1 MSDGASSGRA
11 ASVKRGATVELPYG
25 DARLRV
31 VLAAGRFTIIAAT
44 PPTALVDPPAA
55 LRDALAAPIDAPP
68 LAACVRPRDRAT
80 IIVSDGTRATGIRA
94 LMPTLLD
101 ELERAGVPPAR
112 VHVLF
117 ALGIHRRQ
125 SDAERAAII
134 GPEVAARISH
144 ADHECDDD
152 AAHAPLAGDGTLAG
166 IRLNRRVLAGDLV
179 LVTGALGFHYLAGF
193 GGGRKALLPGV
204 AMRASVQAFHRHS
217 LASDPTAG
225 RHAAVAPGVR
235 AGNPLDAL
243 ATAAAA
249 RVPRTFLVNTML
261 VPGGGIGGIFAGD
274 VEAAFARGCATYRA
288 AFTAPIPARRP
299 VVLVS
304 AGGAPRDGDLVQA
317 QKAIAAGAA
326 ALAPGG
332 MMLVVARCGEGA
344 GQAELLRWFEH
355 GDRAAHLRALHA
367 SFSVPGQTALALREH
382 AERAEVYL
390 YSTLPPDV
398 VARIGMHPLEHVDEF
413 FAAVARRY
421 GGDVEGYVL
430 PDGARYL
437 PVAAAAA

>member
-1 MSDGASSGRA
+1 MTA
-11 ASVKRGATVELPYG
+11 ATVELAYG
-25 DARLRV
+25 EARLRV
-31 VLAAGRFTIIAAT
+31 TLATGRFATVAPSPPAAL
-44 PPTALVDPPAA
+44 PDPAAA

-68 LAACVRPRDRAT
+68 LAACVRPGDRAT
-80 IIVSDGTRATGIRA
+80 IVVSDGTRATGIRA

-101 ELERAGVPPAR
+101 ALDRAGVPAAR

-125 SDAERAAII
+125 TDAERAAII
-134 GPEVAARISH
+134 GPEAAARVTH
-144 ADHECDDD
+144 ADHDCDDD
-152 AAHAPLAGDGTLAG
+152 AAHVPLGGDAPLATY
-166 IRLNRRVLAGDLV
+166 RLNRRVLDGDLV
-179 LVTGALGFHYLAGF
+179 IVTGALGFHYLAGF

-204 AMRASVQAFHRHS
+204 AARTSVQAFHRHS
-217 LASDPTAG
+217 LATDPAAG

-249 RVPRTFLVNTML
+249 RVPRTFLVNAMM
-261 VPGGGIGGIFAGD
+261 VPGGGIGGVFAGD
-274 VEAAFARGCATYRA
+274 VERAFARGCEAYRA
-288 AFTAPIPARRP
+288 AFTAPIVARRP
-299 VVLVS
+299 VVIVS

-332 MMLVVARCGEGA
+332 MMLVLARCGEGA
-344 GQAELLRWFEH
+344 GQAELLRWFDH
-355 GDRAAHLRALHA
+355 PDRAAHLRALHTR
-367 SFSVPGQTALALREH
+367 FSVPGQTALALREH

-390 YSTLPPDV
+390 HSALSPDV
-398 VARIGMHPLEHVDEF
+398 VAKTGIRPIARVEEF
-413 FAAVARRY
+413 FAAVAQRY

-430 PDGARYL
+430 PEGARYL
-437 PVAAAAA
+437 PVVAA